1 MNFSF
6 LRTVYLT
13 FSIIILGFYAF
24 YFYGWEIYSL
34 NLKEPE
40 TWISLFTI
48 FILLWII
55 ELINEII
62 YKKIKKEK
70 IKNVEVKKIY
80 NGSGI
85 LELDNNPP
93 DWLIKLFYITVI
105 FSTIYLLAY
114 FFTDF
119 AHTKKEYEL
128 AFKKQMKKVIFFE
141 KTRTQVT
148 LETAK
153 FKKEFVEEGKAL
165 FQATCASCHNP
176 DGGGNICP
184 NLTDDYWINK
194 IEKNLFKNIFYIIWN
209 GSKNNPTMRAF
220 GVSGEIK
227 GNDIEKISSYVY
239 FINKNSI
246 KPSRK
251 KNPEGEKTLWLD

>member
-1 MNFSF
+1 MNFRRP
-6 LRTVYLT
+6 LYLT
-13 FSIIILGFYAF
+13 FSIIIFGFYAF
-24 YFYGWEIYSL
+24 SGGEISSM
-34 NLKEPE
+34 KDPVA
-40 TWISLFTI
+40 WISLLTI

-55 ELINEII
+55 ELIDEII
-62 YKKIKKEK
+62 PK
-70 IKNVEVKKIY
+70 KNVKEQVKNID

-85 LELDNNPP
+85 LELDNRAPS
-93 DWLIKLFYITVI
+93 WWIKLFYITVI

-119 AHTKKEYEL
+119 AHPKKEYEL
-128 AFKKQMKKVIFFE
+128 ASKKQMKKVIYYE
-141 KTRTQVT
+141 KTRPQVT

-153 FKKEFVEEGKAL
+153 FKKELVEEGKAL
-165 FQATCASCHNP
+165 FQATCASCHHP

-209 GSKNNPTMRAF
+209 GSKKNPTMRAF
-220 GVSGEIK
+220 GSTGEIK

-239 FINKNSI
+239 SINKNSI
-246 KPSRK
+246 KPSRIK
-251 KNPEGEKTLWLD
+251 PPEGEKILWED

>member
-1 MNFSF
+1 MKNFF
-6 LRTVYLT
+6 LHLT
-13 FSIIILGFYAF
+13 FSILGFYAF
-24 YFYGWEIYSL
+24 YGYGGDTVAWV
-34 NLKEPE
+34 
-40 TWISLFTI
+40 TI

-62 YKKIKKEK
+62 YKNLKKEK
-70 IKNVEVKKIY
+70 IQVKKID

-85 LELDNNPP
+85 LELDHSPP
-93 DWLIKLFYITVI
+93 YWWIKLFYITVI

-119 AHTKKEYEL
+119 AHPKKEYEL
-128 AFKKQMKKVIFFE
+128 ASKKQMKKVLFYE
-141 KTRTQVT
+141 KTRPQVT

-165 FQATCASCHNP
+165 FQETCASCHNP

-220 GVSGEIK
+220 GSTGEIK

-239 FINKNSI
+239 SINKNSI
-246 KPSRK
+246 KPSK
-251 KNPEGEKTLWLD
+251 IKPPEGEKILWEE

>member
-1 MNFSF
+1 MNFRRTF

-13 FSIIILGFYAF
+13 FSIIIFGFYV
-24 YFYGWEIYSL
+24 FYGRE
-34 NLKEPE
+34 LKDPVA
-40 TWISLFTI
+40 WISLFPI

-62 YKKIKKEK
+62 YKKIKFLKKEK
-70 IKNVEVKKIY
+70 IKNVKKID

-85 LELDNNPP
+85 LELDHSPP
-93 DWLIKLFYITVI
+93 YWWIKLFYITVI

-119 AHTKKEYEL
+119 AHPKKEYEL
-128 AFKKQMKKVIFFE
+128 ASKKQMKKVLFYE
-141 KTRTQVT
+141 KTRPQVT

-165 FQATCASCHNP
+165 FQETCASCHNP

-220 GVSGEIK
+220 GSTGEIK

-239 FINKNSI
+239 SINKNSI
-246 KPSRK
+246 KPSRIK
-251 KNPEGEKTLWLD
+251 PPEGQKILWEDS